1 MKMRSTII
9 LISLSLLLVLTN
21 SYVIKPINN
30 NKYINRNTL
39 LNMAQIRYEL
49 KNEKELV
56 KKSNM
61 IFLAPMNNFSMEEAE
76 LFKKSIP
83 ENWEYS
89 VLTGNKVLEAIDGT
103 PFCLLSSIIS
113 SSNFCIFV
121 FDDDSQKS
129 NEILNTCLN
138 KVLKIS
144 KSSNYEY
151 AICRKGHLIYINES
165 EMKKSKKG
173 TNKYREK
180 EKDLSDDDKMKF
192 IKVSEMD
199 ENDYMNQLQ
208 NLIERI

>member
-1 MKMRSTII
+1 
-9 LISLSLLLVLTN
+9 
-21 SYVIKPINN
+21 
-30 NKYINRNTL
+30 
-39 LNMAQIRYEL
+39 MAQIRYEI

-89 VLTGNKVLEAIDGT
+89 VLTGNKVIEAIDGT

-113 SSNFCIFV
+113 SSNFCIFI
-121 FDDDSQKS
+121 FDDDLQKS

-138 KVLKIS
+138 KVFKIL

-165 EMKKSKKG
+165 EMKLTKSKKG
-173 TNKYREK
+173 SREK
-180 EKDLSDDDKMKF
+180 EKDLSPDDKMKF
-192 IKVSEMD
+192 IKIDEID

-208 NLIERI
+208 NLIKSV